1 LSQKFLVLQSGHQY
15 QEQEPPGRHPGC
27 GDVVAGYVNGKPA
40 NLPHRADDG
49 IHMGDQDV
57 TADPRQGHV
66 FPKGGTKNDIRVS
79 GLGKRK
85 DPSLQDIQ

>member
-1 LSQKFLVLQSGHQY
+1 MDGQ
-15 QEQEPPGRHPGC
+15 
-27 GDVVAGYVNGKPA
+27 PA

-66 FPKGGTKNDIRVS
+66 FPKGGAKDDIRIR
-79 GLGKRK
+79 GPDKRK
-85 DPSLQDIQ
+85 DVSLQDIQ